1 MKIFMMIVDKAEN
14 KVAEKADEIIE
25 MVNIN

>member
-1 MKIFMMIVDKAEN
+1 MKISMMIMNKPEN

-25 MVNIN
+25 MVNIY

>member
-25 MVNIN
+25 MVNIY